1 MIGAIFIP
9 QKIKRKSPW
18 LDRNVRARHFILR
31 LWTFIMQKNK
41 KRKENNTMAE
51 WAKEIMTLANDF
63 CLNMAKAKE
72 IVTEV
77 ENIKV
82 PQGKDE
88 GNYKYDRAWS
98 RLKPMLLQ

>member
-1 MIGAIFIP
+1 MAD
-9 QKIKRKSPW
+9 W
-18 LDRNVRARHFILR
+18 AR
-31 LWTFIMQKNK
+31 
-41 KRKENNTMAE
+41 
-51 WAKEIMTLANDF
+51 EIMVLANDF

-88 GNYKYDRAWS
+88 GNYKYDRALS

>member
-1 MIGAIFIP
+1 MDFYYA
-9 QKIKRKSPW
+9 
-18 LDRNVRARHFILR
+18 
-31 LWTFIMQKNK
+31 KNK

-77 ENIKV
+77 ENVTV
-82 PQGKDE
+82 P
-88 GNYKYDRAWS
+88 
-98 RLKPMLLQ
+98 

>member
-1 MIGAIFIP
+1 MEKQRCHKVKSAT
-9 QKIKRKSPW
+9 QK
-18 LDRNVRARHFILR
+18 
-31 LWTFIMQKNK
+31 K
-41 KRKENNTMAE
+41 KDLQFYGKENNTMAE
-51 WAKEIMTLANDF
+51 WAKEIMILANDF

-77 ENIKV
+77 DTITV

-88 GNYKYDRAWS
+88 SRYKYDRAWS

>member
-1 MIGAIFIP
+1 
-9 QKIKRKSPW
+9 
-18 LDRNVRARHFILR
+18 
-31 LWTFIMQKNK
+31 
-41 KRKENNTMAE
+41 MAE

-77 ENIKV
+77 ENVTV